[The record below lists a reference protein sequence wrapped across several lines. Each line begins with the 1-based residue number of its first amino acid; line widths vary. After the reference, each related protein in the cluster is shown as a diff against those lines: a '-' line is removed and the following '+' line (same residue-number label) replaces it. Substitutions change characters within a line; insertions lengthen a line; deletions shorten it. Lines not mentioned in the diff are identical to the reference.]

1 MVISRL
7 VSGLIAMIQIVTW
20 IWEIFMD
27 IDNSKVEV
35 VLGLPKGQ
43 CVVKVYP
50 AKSVMFCLLNVWLV
64 LWISF

>member
-1 MVISRL
+1 MISRL

-50 AKSVMFCLLNVWLV
+50 AMFCLLNVWLV

>member
-1 MVISRL
+1 MISRL

-43 CVVKVYP
+43 L
-50 AKSVMFCLLNVWLV
+50 A
-64 LWISF
+64 